1 MSMKKI
7 FVTITCSFAIA
18 IFVLLL
24 VSNSLAVDSM
34 LKSLSYYKD
43 SNHFGHEFYFQE
55 VCSTVKYFMAVFCD
69 AICLAGLVLCL
80 VNCFKPVRPKAKALT
95 AYSSLLICI
104 SVLLLVAECSLLAV
118 FFKYQARYADS
129 NYSIQIV
136 NEFAKV
142 FFLVLMIVLAAFS
155 IKYFNSASFGKTN
168 EEQLNEIKEEQEAL
182 RLKQIE
188 KKQKRIAKLQAQLEE
203 LNNPNDNLNEPDGN
217 E

>member
-1 MSMKKI
+1 MNKKKI
-7 FVTITCSFAIA
+7 FVTIACSFAIA

-24 VSNSLAVDSM
+24 VSNCLIVYRSLHQLAN
-34 LKSLSYYKD
+34 LEKLGY
-43 SNHFGHEFYFQE
+43 HEDIIYIQQI
-55 VCSTVKYFMAVFCD
+55 CYIVKYFMSVFCD

-104 SVLLLVAECSLLAV
+104 SVLLLVAECSLIALY
-118 FFKYQARYADS
+118 FKYQENPVV
-129 NYSIQIV
+129 NYSVYIV

-155 IKYFNSASFGKTN
+155 IKYFNSANFGKTN